1 MIDFKKYSNPEIVGH
16 IAAVMA
22 SPQRA
27 PMRIFKYGAIFALIG
42 VATILFPDN
51 TESGIGKVMK
61 DKIESLAS

>member
-1 MIDFKKYSNPEIVGH
+1 MGEFLDKYGGVIVGV
-16 IAAVMA
+16 ICTV
-22 SPQRA
+22 
-27 PMRIFKYGAIFALIG
+27 ALIG